1 MRISDWSSDVCSSD
15 LWARVIRGM
24 NSIATARIPFQ
35 IAAIFLD
42 LVVGL
47 CTAAPDII
55 MRGQSL
61 RIGRRIGVIGAV
73 EAIVVDRIARAA
85 VEPMVDILAADR
97 REQIVLAP
105 ALARVRQRH
114 VEPDLQIV
122 GRLPVDVDRSEEH
135 TSELHSLMRI
145 SYAVFSLQ

>member
-1 MRISDWSSDVCSSD
+1 
-15 LWARVIRGM
+15 
-24 NSIATARIPFQ
+24 
-35 IAAIFLD
+35 
-42 LVVGL
+42 
-47 CTAAPDII
+47 

-61 RIGRRIGVIGAV
+61 RMGRRIGVIGAV

-122 GRLPVDVDRSEEH
+122 GRLPVDVDADLIGRDVAIVILDDLVDEAADIALIDGFAAGLDTVHDAAALDDLFDRSEEH
-135 TSELHSLMRI
+135 TSELQSLMRI
-145 SYAVFSLQ
+145 SYAVFCLTKNNTAN